1 MKIIVIGAGAMGSI
15 YGGHLSLC
23 NDVTLI
29 DTNSALV
36 EKINHNGLMLEENG
50 EKNIYR
56 PKAKVEVSASDK
68 ADLIILF
75 TKSLYSKSALDGVR
89 SAIGP
94 DTYLM
99 TLQNGAGH
107 ERLLG
112 EYVDKDHIIIGT
124 TEDNGAVI
132 SLACVH
138 HGGKGITNIGL
149 LSGVH
154 GKVLDEIKDSFDK
167 SGFDVRIHSNIQHL
181 IWDKLMTNAS
191 LSVLTAILQCDMGYI
206 AANEN
211 ARGLC
216 LKLIGETVVVANAM
230 GLSFD
235 LDEVEKKVISTSE
248 NNKDGYTSIMID
260 IKNSRRTEVDTI
272 SGAVVV
278 KAKELGINVPYMEMA
293 VSLVHA
299 LEDRR

>member
-23 NDVTLI
+23 NDVTLV
-29 DTNSALV
+29 DTNAALV
-36 EKINHNGLMLEENG
+36 EKINHDGLVLEENG
-50 EKNIYR
+50 VSNVYK
-56 PKAKVEVSASDK
+56 PKAQIKADSSDK

-89 SAIGP
+89 PAIGP

-107 ERLLG
+107 ERLLSQ
-112 EYVDKDHIIIGT
+112 YVDREHIIIGT
-124 TEDNGAVI
+124 TEDNGAVL

-138 HGGKGITNIGL
+138 HGGRGVTNIGL
-149 LSGVH
+149 LSGED
-154 GKVLDEIKDSFDK
+154 GKILHDIKECFDE
-167 SGFDVRIHSNIQHL
+167 SGFDVKIHSNIQRL

-191 LSVLTAILQCDMGYI
+191 LSVLTAILQCDMSYI

-216 LKLIGETVVVANAM
+216 LKLIDETVSVANAM
-230 GLSFD
+230 NLGFD
-235 LDEVEKKVISTSE
+235 VDEVIKKVLSTSE
-248 NNKDGYTSIMID
+248 SNKGGYTSIMMD

-272 SGAVVV
+272 SGAVVA
-278 KAKELGINVPYMEMA
+278 KAHELGISVPCMEMA
-293 VSLVHA
+293 VELVHA
-299 LEDRR
+299 LEGR